1 MKRILLIALS
11 LIPMLVSAQEH
22 LISGIVTDADT
33 HAAVE
38 MATIQMLNAD
48 STFVSGT
55 TADNKGRFE
64 MAAAKPGK
72 YILRIQNIGYKKAY
86 KDIVVAKTGDVNA
99 GKIRLY
105 PEAIVLKGT
114 TVTANAAKVVLSKD
128 TFIYNAAAYRTPDG
142 STIEELVKRLP
153 GAQVD
158 DDGKITIN
166 GKQVTKIK
174 VDGKEFMT
182 GDTKTAMKNLPTSII
197 SKIKAYNE
205 KSDLAK
211 VTGID
216 DGEEQTVLDF
226 GVKPGMNRG
235 LMANADLSYGTKDR
249 YAERLMGAYFN
260 SDTRAMLFGNA
271 NNTNDM
277 GFPGGGGRGSFGR
290 GRNGLNAMKMVAA
303 NFNYN
308 KKKRFEFDGNV
319 RWNHS
324 DNDTRTKSASENFV
338 SSSNSFSNS
347 LNQSYSRSDEWNAQM
362 RLEWKPDTMTNI
374 LFRPKFSFSKSDGKS
389 INSSAQFSEN
399 PYNYVSSPLDAESL
413 EKLAENDALV
423 NTNLNNSIS
432 YSESKSAGGTL
443 QINRKLGNRGRNV
456 TLRASMDYSEDT
468 SKSIN
473 VSKVTL
479 YKIKNAEGTDSTY
492 FKNRYNVVPS
502 KKWNYSI
509 QATYSEPIM
518 RATYL
523 QFSYKFNSSFTRN
536 RRSTYDFSQTDNDFI
551 TGITPA
557 YRSWDEYLSTLAYP
571 YEHYRDDA
579 LSRNSEYRNFTH
591 NIEVMFRMI
600 RTKMKLNAG
609 FMVQPQNTHFVQDY
623 LNVHTD
629 TSRNVINVSPTLDF
643 RYRFSKVSSLRVNYR
658 GTTSQPSMTDLLDIT
673 DDSDPLNISKGNP
686 GLKPSFTNNLWAE
699 YNNYFEKRQQSVMAS
714 LNYSTTRNSIGS
726 KVTYDEKTGGRTV
739 RPENIN
745 GNWNMS
751 GMLVFNTAVDTAG
764 YWNVNT
770 MTNIAYNN
778 RVGYLEQTLN
788 GGTQKNLTKSFD
800 LNERLGFSYRN
811 SWLEAEIDGAL
822 QYMHTN
828 NNLQAMANLNTWQ
841 FSYGGTINV
850 TCPWGTSISTDLHQN
865 SRRGYS
871 DNSMNTNELVWNAQ
885 LSQGFLRGRA
895 LTVSLQFYDIL
906 AQQSNFSRSV
916 TSMSRSDTEYNSIN
930 SYAMVHVV
938 YRLNL
943 FGKRQQQRQM
953 QGPRDGENPRMMPPP
968 GHDGGGG
975 FNGRPGFGRPPR
987 M

>member
-1 MKRILLIALS
+1 MKKILFIAL
-11 LIPMLVSAQEH
+11 LLFPILASAQEH
-22 LISGIVTDADT
+22 RIAGTITDADT

-38 MATIQMLNAD
+38 MATIQLLNAD
-48 STFVSGT
+48 STYVSGT
-55 TADNKGRFE
+55 TADNKGKFE
-64 MAAAKPGK
+64 MTAAKPGK

-86 KDIVVAKTGDVNA
+86 KDIVVAKNGDVNV
-99 GKIRLY
+99 GKIRLH

-114 TVTANAAKVVLSKD
+114 TVTANAAKVVLNKD
-128 TFIYNAAAYRTPDG
+128 TFVYNAAAYRTPDG

-235 LMANADLSYGTKDR
+235 LMGNADLSYGTKDR

-260 SDTRAMLFGNA
+260 SDIRAMLFGNA

-290 GRNGLNAMKMVAA
+290 GRNGLNAMKMVAT

-308 KKKRFEFDGNV
+308 KKDRFQFDGNV

-324 DNDTRTKSASENFV
+324 DNDTRTKSAAENFV

-347 LNQSYSRSDEWNAQM
+347 LNQSYSRSDEWNTQM

-374 LFRPKFSFSKSDGKS
+374 LFRPKFSISKSDGKS

-399 PYNYVSSPLDAESL
+399 PYNYVSSPLDTESL
-413 EKLAENDALV
+413 EKLAANDALV

-456 TLRASMDYSEDT
+456 TLRASVDYSEDT

-479 YKIKNAEGTDSTY
+479 YKVKNAEGADSTY

-502 KKWNYSI
+502 KKWSYSV

-518 RATYL
+518 RATFL

-536 RRSTYDFSQTDNDFI
+536 RRSTYDFSQANNDFI

-557 YRSWDEYLSTLAYP
+557 YRSWDEYLSTLTYP

-591 NIEVMFRMI
+591 NIELMFRMI
-600 RTKMKLNAG
+600 RTKMQLNAG
-609 FMVQPQNTHFVQDY
+609 IMVQPQNTHFIQDY

-658 GTTSQPSMTDLLDIT
+658 GTTSQPSMSDLLDIT
-673 DDSDPLNISKGNP
+673 DDSDPLNITKGNP

-699 YNNYFEKRQQSVMAS
+699 YNNYFEKHQQSVMAS

-726 KVTYDEKTGGRTV
+726 KVTYDDKTGGRTV

-764 YWNVNT
+764 YWNINT
-770 MTNIAYNN
+770 MTNLAYNN
-778 RVGYLEQTLN
+778 RVGYLEQTQN
-788 GGTQKNLTKSFD
+788 GDTQKNLTKSFD

-822 QYMHTN
+822 QYMRTN

-841 FSYGGTINV
+841 FSYGGTINI

-916 TSMSRSDTEYNSIN
+916 TSMSRSDIEYNSIN

-943 FGKRQQQRQM
+943 FGKRQQRQEM
-953 QGPRDGENPRMMPPP
+953 RGPRDGENPRMMPPP
-968 GHDGGGG
+968 GRDRNGG
-975 FNGRPGFGRPPR
+975 FNGGSGFGRPPR